1 MASILL
7 IDDMNGVRSSLT
19 TVLTTAGHQVVEA
32 GDGEAG
38 LKKAQERS
46 FDLVITDI
54 IMPKVDGSEVILA
67 LKERS
72 PALPIL
78 AISGGGATVNAEKAL
93 MLARNTADGVLSKPF
108 SRGDLLEAVDQLV
121 GGQTQSSEE
130 TEVQAR
136 A

>member
-1 MASILL
+1 MAAILL

-19 TVLTTAGHQVVEA
+19 TVLTTAGHQVEEA

-38 LKKAQERS
+38 LRKTQEGA

-67 LKERS
+67 LKARQ
-72 PALPIL
+72 PNLPIL
-78 AISGGGATVNAEKAL
+78 AISGGGATVNAENAL
-93 MLARNTADGVLSKPF
+93 MLARGTADAVLSKPF
-108 SRGDLLEAVDQLV
+108 SRGELLEAVDQLINGV
-121 GGQTQSSEE
+121 AKK
-130 TEVQAR
+130 QAS

>member
-1 MASILL
+1 MATILL

-32 GDGEAG
+32 ADGEVGLQKAG
-38 LKKAQERS
+38 EQS

-67 LKERS
+67 LKTRS
-72 PALPIL
+72 QTLPIL

-93 MLARNTADGVLSKPF
+93 MLARSTADAVLSKPF
-108 SRGDLLEAVDQLV
+108 SRGDLLQAVDELV
-121 GGQTQSSEE
+121 GPGIADVAT
-130 TEVQAR
+130 A
-136 A
+136 

>member
-1 MASILL
+1 MAAILL

-19 TVLTTAGHQVVEA
+19 TVLTTAGHQVEEA

-38 LKKAQERS
+38 LRKTQEGS

-67 LKERS
+67 LKARQ
-72 PALPIL
+72 PNLPIL
-78 AISGGGATVNAEKAL
+78 AISGGGATVNAENAL
-93 MLARNTADGVLSKPF
+93 MLARGTADAVLSKPF
-108 SRGDLLEAVDQLV
+108 SRGELLEAVDQLINGV
-121 GGQTQSSEE
+121 AKK
-130 TEVQAR
+130 QAS

>member
-1 MASILL
+1 MATILL

-19 TVLTTAGHQVVEA
+19 TVLTTAGHRVVEA

-38 LKKAQERS
+38 LQKAQEQA

-54 IMPKVDGSEVILA
+54 IMPKVDGSEVIVA
-67 LKERS
+67 LKARDKG
-72 PALPIL
+72 LPIL
-78 AISGGGATVNAEKAL
+78 AISGGGASVNAENAL
-93 MLARNTADGVLSKPF
+93 MLARGTADAVLSKPF

-121 GGQTQSSEE
+121 TGDTKA
-130 TEVQAR
+130 QAS